1 MSTSSNSLLVKQ
13 LIEFGLSEKE
23 AKLYL
28 ALLELEIASVSELA
42 KTANIN
48 RSSTYVVLESL
59 KNKGL
64 VGVSEDKK
72 VQRYIAISPEM
83 LLQEAKDRANKA
95 EEMKNNISNIVPEL
109 KALFKDTKQ
118 KPKIKVYE
126 GKEAVKQIYYD
137 ISALSPYP
145 NVPEI
150 KVYEDPGGY
159 INILPDFTKKD
170 YEQRKKRKIKM
181 YGIYPDTKESKEV
194 IRQYRTLGS
203 KDEIVQ
209 IPKKKFMSEK
219 QFANMTICG
228 DEVWFDSL
236 QDSYCISISKKEIA
250 NTLRHLYNL
259 AWEQAKLLG
268 RKDK

>member
-1 MSTSSNSLLVKQ
+1 MTSKLNNLILKS

-23 AKLYL
+23 AKVYL
-28 ALLELEIASVSELA
+28 ALLELEVAQVSEIA
-42 KTANIN
+42 KSANIN
-48 RSSTYVVLESL
+48 RSSTYVVLEAL
-59 KNKGL
+59 KSKGL
-64 VGVSEDKK
+64 VSTSEDKK
-72 VQRYIAISPEM
+72 VQQYVAISPEM

-181 YGIYPDTKESKEV
+181 YGIYP
-194 IRQYRTLGS
+194 IH
-203 KDEIVQ
+203 
-209 IPKKKFMSEK
+209 F
-219 QFANMTICG
+219 
-228 DEVWFDSL
+228 
-236 QDSYCISISKKEIA
+236 
-250 NTLRHLYNL
+250 
-259 AWEQAKLLG
+259 
-268 RKDK
+268 